1 MPRLRKQLPA
11 HLGAGELRYR
21 GFQGPVAY
29 EILGDPASLRRG
41 PLRLRGSLTTS
52 PEVAAEAFRAGEAE
66 LRLAD
71 GSAFRLTMLG
81 HSTDSEMIYFEMRV

>member
-21 GFQGPVAY
+21 GFQGPVDY
-29 EILGDPASLRRG
+29 EILGEPSSLRLG
-41 PLRLRGSLTTS
+41 PLRLRGSFTAT

-66 LRLAD
+66 LTLE
-71 GSAFRLTMLG
+71 GGKAFRLSILG
-81 HSTDSEMIYFEMRV
+81 HTEGSEVAYFEMRI